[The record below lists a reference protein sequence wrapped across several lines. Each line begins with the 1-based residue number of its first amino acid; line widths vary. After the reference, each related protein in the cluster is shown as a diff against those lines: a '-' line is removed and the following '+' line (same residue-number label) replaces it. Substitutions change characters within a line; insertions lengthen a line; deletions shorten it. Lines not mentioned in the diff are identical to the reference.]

1 MVQTK
6 RLQVTLGRLTIR
18 SQDPRTLGETRL
30 KNTCGTG
37 TTSAGSWGWNTAH
50 VCSCSK
56 CRRHLLHFRLS
67 PSASAAIS
75 HSSRCS
81 QALGTLAWP
90 SHAVGPAPK
99 EQQGG
104 TAEISPFLSIWDFF
118 CLYLFPKWGFIFKRS
133 VSIKLNPQL
142 QLCTAASCQSHKLL
156 HKSVFPAKPR
166 AHEFED
172 FRRQNLCS
180 TNFSMLMV
188 DAAATGHSQA
198 PLLCHQISKKKEVE
212 QLEKVQRI
220 TRITIEREI
229 LPQNKS
235 KEEKKKPMYSAY
247 QRGNKCRTWMFLSN
261 ENRE

>member
-18 SQDPRTLGETRL
+18 SQDPRTLGETWL

-37 TTSAGSWGWNTAH
+37 TTSTGSWGWNTAD

-67 PSASAAIS
+67 PSASAGIS

-104 TAEISPFLSIWDFF
+104 IAEISPF
-118 CLYLFPKWGFIFKRS
+118 YLFRISFVCTCF
-133 VSIKLNPQL
+133 LNE
-142 QLCTAASCQSHKLL
+142 ASYL
-156 HKSVFPAKPR
+156 
-166 AHEFED
+166 
-172 FRRQNLCS
+172 
-180 TNFSMLMV
+180 
-188 DAAATGHSQA
+188 
-198 PLLCHQISKKKEVE
+198 KEVSLA
-212 QLEKVQRI
+212 QPPATALYCSLMPVTQ
-220 TRITIEREI
+220 
-229 LPQNKS
+229 P
-235 KEEKKKPMYSAY
+235 AA
-247 QRGNKCRTWMFLSN
+247 
-261 ENRE
+261 